1 MAATSNFYFW
11 NSPNFL
17 KKETSGIS
25 INSGMYDQYLGKGA
39 AVSVGQV
46 LTNTSGYFHIA
57 SIGLIE
63 VYLRILSKTEHTNP
77 DSSTYYDY
85 NAQAIIVDS
94 KLGTVLLIE
103 SPTIYDKYNSPS
115 DTRNKTDDVAHII
128 YLGWALRNADTWEL
142 SNVSSSDKATYRI
155 GFYGQYYPIQVTYSG
170 ANYDGYSGQGYN
182 NQINLNLQT
191 IANKMGVTL
200 EALTEGMADASG
212 VPSDWDYA
220 ENGEPYSGTDKGGD
234 YKDYESEDVDN
245 PDTPSTSIS
254 GTGFINV
261 YSIGSK
267 GLESFGSELF
277 PDITLST
284 PTTPAETLTSIA
296 ENINILANNF
306 IPLFKSYINQT
317 LINYVLDCHVVPYPP
332 ANPTSQIEHV
342 KVAWKEF
349 SATADKQQ
357 SDYSEVDCGGLAIPE
372 KYKSFMDYLTR
383 VKLYLPFIGF
393 VDISPTYCMGGALHV
408 KYLCNI
414 IDGSCMATVRATNGH
429 GLNSATVVGQYS
441 GNCIIH
447 TPITGVAYGSVMS
460 GLASAVTQ
468 GVSGSFTGAIGSAVN
483 AMTQLPSMPSSNGYS
498 ASSGFLGCRTP
509 FLLIETAVAQY
520 PKKYLKLRGKP
531 SNLYSRC
538 DKLKGF
544 TEATTSRCI
553 NPSGLTSEE
562 LDATIDALGEG
573 CIFPE

>member
-1 MAATSNFYFW
+1 MAATSNFYLW
-11 NSPNFL
+11 NSPNYL

-25 INSGMYDQYLGKGA
+25 INAGMFDGYLGRGA

-46 LTNTSGYFHIA
+46 LSNTSGYMHIA
-57 SIGLIE
+57 SLGMIE
-63 VYLRILSKTEHTNP
+63 VYLRIMSKTEQTNP
-77 DSSTYYDY
+77 DHSIYHVYSV
-85 NAQAIIVDS
+85 QAITVNS
-94 KLGTVLLIE
+94 NLGSVLDVT
-103 SPTIYDKYNSPS
+103 PIYPYDRYNSPS
-115 DTRNKTDDVAHII
+115 DRSNNTDDIAHII
-128 YLGWALRNADTWEL
+128 YMGWALRNADTWAL
-142 SNVSSSDKATYRI
+142 SNVSSSEKATYRI
-155 GFYGQYYPIQVTYSG
+155 CIYGQYYPIQVTYSG
-170 ANYDGYSGQGYN
+170 TNYDGYSGQGYN
-182 NQINLNLQT
+182 TSINLNLQT
-191 IANKMGVTL
+191 IANRMGVTL

-212 VPSDWDYA
+212 VPSDWDYS

-234 YKDYESEDVDN
+234 YKDYTSEDVSN

-261 YSIGSK
+261 YAIGSN

-317 LINYVLDCHVVPYPP
+317 LINYVLDCHVVPYPAP
-332 ANPTSQIEHV
+332 NVQSDIQHV

-349 SATADKQQ
+349 TATADKQ
-357 SDYSEVDCGGLAIPE
+357 STDYSEVDCGSLAIPE

-383 VKLYLPFIGF
+383 IKLYLPFIGF

-544 TEATTSRCI
+544 TEASSSRCT

-562 LDATIDALGEG
+562 VDAVIDALGEG

>member
-1 MAATSNFYFW
+1 MATSNFYIW
-11 NSPNFL
+11 NSPNYL

-25 INSGMYDQYLGKGA
+25 INSGMYDQYLGRGA

-46 LTNTSGYFHIA
+46 LSNTSGYMHIA
-57 SIGLIE
+57 SLELIE
-63 VYLRILSKTEHTNP
+63 VYLRIMNRTKLTNP
-77 DSSTYYDY
+77 NNTHYYSY
-85 NAQAIIVDS
+85 TAEAIIVNAS
-94 KLGTVLLIE
+94 LGSVA
-103 SPTIYDKYNSPS
+103 TIQAVTLYDKYNSPS
-115 DTRNKTDDVAHII
+115 DKRNNTDGVAHII
-128 YLGWALRNADTWEL
+128 YLGWQLSNANTWDI
-142 SNVSSSDKATYRI
+142 SNVSSSNKATYRI

-170 ANYDGYSGQGYN
+170 VNYDGYSGQGFN
-182 NQINLNLQT
+182 NQISLDLRT
-191 IANKMGVTL
+191 IANAMGTTL
-200 EALTEGMADASG
+200 EALTEGMQDASG

-234 YKDYESEDVDN
+234 YKDYTSEGVAN

-261 YSIGSK
+261 YAIGSN

-284 PTTPAETLTSIA
+284 PTTPAESLTSIA

-349 SATADKQQ
+349 TATADKQ
-357 SDYSEVDCGGLAIPE
+357 STDYSEVDCGSLAIPE

-383 VKLYLPFIGF
+383 IKLYLPFIGF
-393 VDISPTYCMGGALHV
+393 VDIQPTYCMGGALHV
-408 KYLCNI
+408 KYICNI

-429 GLNSATVVGQYS
+429 GLESATVVGQYS

-447 TPITGVAYGSVMS
+447 TPITGVAYGSVVS

-468 GVSGSFTGAIGSAVN
+468 GVSGSFVGAVGSAVN
-483 AMTQLPSMPSSNGYS
+483 AMTQLPSTPSSNGYS

-520 PKKYLKLRGKP
+520 PKKYMKLRGKP

-544 TEATTSRCI
+544 TEAKSSRCL
-553 NPSGLTSEE
+553 NPAGLTSEE
-562 LDATIDALGEG
+562 LDATIGALGEG

>member
-1 MAATSNFYFW
+1 MAASNFFLW

-25 INSGMYDQYLGKGA
+25 INSGMYDQYLGRGA
-39 AVSVGQV
+39 EVSVGRV
-46 LTNTSGYFHIA
+46 LSNTSGYMHIA
-57 SIGLIE
+57 SLELIE
-63 VYLRILSKTEHTNP
+63 VYIRIISKTEYTNP
-77 DSSTYYDY
+77 NSTIYHMYT
-85 NAQAIIVDS
+85 AQAISVDS
-94 KLGTVLLIE
+94 NLGTVLLIQ
-103 SPTIYDKYNSPS
+103 PLTLYDRYGSPS
-115 DTRNKTDDVAHII
+115 DTRNNTDDVAHAI
-128 YLGWALRNADTWEL
+128 YIGWEL
-142 SNVSSSDKATYRI
+142 SNANTWDISNVSSSNKATYRI

-170 ANYDGYSGQGYN
+170 VNYDGYSGQGFN
-182 NQINLNLQT
+182 NQIQLDLRT
-191 IANKMGVTL
+191 IANRLGVTL
-200 EALTEGMADASG
+200 ETLTNGMQDASG

-234 YKDYESEDVDN
+234 YKDYTSEGVAN

-261 YSIGSK
+261 YAIGSN

-349 SATADKQQ
+349 TATADKQ
-357 SDYSEVDCGGLAIPE
+357 STDYSEVDCGSLAIPE

-383 VKLYLPFIGF
+383 IKLYLPFIGF
-393 VDISPTYCMGGALHV
+393 VDIQPTYCMGGALHV
-408 KYLCNI
+408 KYICNI

-429 GLNSATVVGQYS
+429 GLESATVVGQYS

-447 TPITGVAYGSVMS
+447 TPITGVAYGSVVS

-468 GVSGSFTGAIGSAVN
+468 GVSGSFVGALGSAVN
-483 AMTQLPSMPSSNGYS
+483 AMTQLPSTPSSNGYS

-520 PKKYLKLRGKP
+520 PKKYMKLRGKP

-544 TEATTSRCI
+544 TEAKSSRCL
-553 NPSGLTSEE
+553 NPAGLTSEE
-562 LDATIDALGEG
+562 LDATIGALGEG

>member
-1 MAATSNFYFW
+1 MAASNFFLW

-25 INSGMYDQYLGKGA
+25 INSGMYDQYLGRGA

-46 LTNTSGYFHIA
+46 LSNTSGYMHIA
-57 SIGLIE
+57 SLELIE
-63 VYLRILSKTEHTNP
+63 VYIRIISKTEYTNP
-77 DSSTYYDY
+77 NSTTYHMYT
-85 NAQAIIVDS
+85 AQAISVDS
-94 KLGTVLLIE
+94 NLGTVLLIQ
-103 SPTIYDKYNSPS
+103 PLTLYDRYGSPS
-115 DTRNKTDDVAHII
+115 DTRNNTDDVAHAI
-128 YLGWALRNADTWEL
+128 YIGWEL
-142 SNVSSSDKATYRI
+142 SNANTWDISNVSSSNKATYRI

-170 ANYDGYSGQGYN
+170 VNYDGYSGQGFN
-182 NQINLNLQT
+182 NQIQLDLRT
-191 IANKMGVTL
+191 IANRLGVTL
-200 EALTEGMADASG
+200 ETLTNGMQDASG
-212 VPSDWDYA
+212 VPSDWDYS

-234 YKDYESEDVDN
+234 YKDYTSEGVAN

-261 YSIGSK
+261 YAIGSN

-349 SATADKQQ
+349 TATADKQ
-357 SDYSEVDCGGLAIPE
+357 STDYSEVDCGSLAIPE

-383 VKLYLPFIGF
+383 IKLYLPFIGF
-393 VDISPTYCMGGALHV
+393 VDIQPTYCMGGALHV
-408 KYLCNI
+408 KYICNI

-429 GLNSATVVGQYS
+429 GLESATVVGQYS

-447 TPITGVAYGSVMS
+447 TPITGVAYGSVVS

-468 GVSGSFTGAIGSAVN
+468 GVSGSFVGAVGSAVN
-483 AMTQLPSMPSSNGYS
+483 AMTQLPSTPSSNGYS

-520 PKKYLKLRGKP
+520 PKKYMKLRGKP

-544 TEATTSRCI
+544 TEAKSSRCL
-553 NPSGLTSEE
+553 NPAGLTSEE
-562 LDATIDALGEG
+562 LDATIGALGEG

>member
-1 MAATSNFYFW
+1 M
-11 NSPNFL
+11 
-17 KKETSGIS
+17 GI
-25 INSGMYDQYLGKGA
+25 
-39 AVSVGQV
+39 
-46 LTNTSGYFHIA
+46 
-57 SIGLIE
+57 
-63 VYLRILSKTEHTNP
+63 
-77 DSSTYYDY
+77 
-85 NAQAIIVDS
+85 
-94 KLGTVLLIE
+94 
-103 SPTIYDKYNSPS
+103 
-115 DTRNKTDDVAHII
+115 
-128 YLGWALRNADTWEL
+128 
-142 SNVSSSDKATYRI
+142 
-155 GFYGQYYPIQVTYSG
+155 
-170 ANYDGYSGQGYN
+170 
-182 NQINLNLQT
+182 
-191 IANKMGVTL
+191 TL
-200 EALTEGMADASG
+200 EALTEGMQDASG

-234 YKDYESEDVDN
+234 YKDYTSEGVPN

-261 YSIGSK
+261 YAIGSN

-284 PTTPAETLTSIA
+284 PTTPAESLTSIA

-349 SATADKQQ
+349 TATADKQ
-357 SDYSEVDCGGLAIPE
+357 STDYSEVDCGTLAIPE

-383 VKLYLPFIGF
+383 IKLYLPFIGF
-393 VDISPTYCMGGALHV
+393 VDVQPTYCMGGALHV

-429 GLNSATVVGQYS
+429 GLKSATVVGQYS

-520 PKKYLKLRGKP
+520 PKKYMKLRGKP

-544 TEATTSRCI
+544 TEATTSRCL

-573 CIFPE
+573 CIFPG

>member
-1 MAATSNFYFW
+1 MAASNFYYW
-11 NSPNFL
+11 NSPNYL
-17 KKETSGIS
+17 KKETSGLS
-25 INSGMYDQYLGKGA
+25 INSGMYDQYLGRGA

-46 LTNTSGYFHIA
+46 LSNTSGYIHIA
-57 SIGLIE
+57 SLGMIE
-63 VYLRILSKTEHTNP
+63 VYLRILSKTGGTNQ
-77 DSSTYYDY
+77 DSSTYHTY
-85 NAQAIIVDS
+85 NAQAIIVNS
-94 KLGTVLLIE
+94 NLGSVVLIE
-103 SPTIYDKYNSPS
+103 SITLRDKYNSPS
-115 DTRNKTDDVAHII
+115 DVRNYTDNVAHII
-128 YLGWALRNADTWEL
+128 YIGWALRNADTWDL

-155 GFYGQYYPIQVTYSG
+155 GFFGQYYPIQVTYSG
-170 ANYDGYSGQGYN
+170 ANYDGYSGQGFN
-182 NQINLNLQT
+182 TSINLNLQT
-191 IANKMGVTL
+191 IANRMGVTL
-200 EALTEGMADASG
+200 ETLTEGMKDASG
-212 VPSDWDYA
+212 VPSDWDYS

-234 YKDYESEDVDN
+234 YKDYESTDVAN

-261 YSIGSK
+261 YAIGSN
-267 GLESFGSELF
+267 GLEAFGSELF

-317 LINYVLDCHVVPYPP
+317 LINYVLDCHVVPYPAP
-332 ANPTSQIEHV
+332 NVQSDIQHV

-349 SATADKQQ
+349 TATADKQ
-357 SDYSEVDCGGLAIPE
+357 STDYSEVDCGSLAIPE

-447 TPITGVAYGSVMS
+447 TPITGVAYGSIMS

-468 GVSGSFTGAIGSAVN
+468 GVSGSITGAAGTAIN
-483 AMTQLPSMPSSNGYS
+483 AMTQLPSAPSSNGYS

-509 FLLIETAVAQY
+509 FILIESAVAQY
-520 PKKYLKLRGKP
+520 PKKYLSLRGKP
-531 SNLYSRC
+531 SNIYTRC

-544 TEATTSRCI
+544 TEASASRCL
-553 NPSGLTSEE
+553 NPSGLTASEV
-562 LDATIDALGEG
+562 DAVIDALGEG

>member
-1 MAATSNFYFW
+1 MATSNFYLW
-11 NSPNFL
+11 NSPNYL

-25 INSGMYDQYLGKGA
+25 INAGMFDGYLGRGA

-46 LTNTSGYFHIA
+46 LSNTSGYMHIA
-57 SIGLIE
+57 SLGMIE
-63 VYLRILSKTEHTNP
+63 VYLRIMSKTEQTNP
-77 DSSTYYDY
+77 DHSIYHQYSV
-85 NAQAIIVDS
+85 QAITVNS
-94 KLGTVLLIE
+94 NLGSVLDVT
-103 SPTIYDKYNSPS
+103 SIYPCDRYNSPS
-115 DTRNKTDDVAHII
+115 DRSNNTDDIAHII
-128 YLGWALRNADTWEL
+128 YIGWKLRNGDNWDI
-142 SNVSSSDKATYRI
+142 SNVSSSDKAVYLI

-170 ANYDGYSGQGYN
+170 VNYDGYSGQGFN
-182 NQINLNLQT
+182 TSINLNLQT
-191 IANKMGVTL
+191 IANRMGVTL
-200 EALTEGMADASG
+200 ETLTEGMKDASG
-212 VPSDWDYA
+212 VPSDWDYS

-234 YKDYESEDVDN
+234 YKDYTSEDVSN

-261 YSIGSK
+261 YAIGSN

-317 LINYVLDCHVVPYPP
+317 LINYVLDCHVVPYPAP
-332 ANPTSQIEHV
+332 NVQSDIQHV

-349 SATADKQQ
+349 TATADKQ
-357 SDYSEVDCGGLAIPE
+357 STDYSEVDCGSLAIPE

-383 VKLYLPFIGF
+383 IKLYLPFIGF
-393 VDISPTYCMGGALHV
+393 VDISPTYCMGGVLHV

-429 GLNSATVVGQYS
+429 GLESATVVGQYS

-468 GVSGSFTGAIGSAVN
+468 GVSGSFVGAVGSAVN

-544 TEATTSRCI
+544 TEASSSRCT
-553 NPSGLTSEE
+553 NPAGLTSEE
-562 LDATIDALGEG
+562 VDAVIDALGEG

>member
-1 MAATSNFYFW
+1 MSNEANFSYW
-11 NSPNFL
+11 NSPNYL
-17 KKETSGIS
+17 KKSQNQISFNAGIFE
-25 INSGMYDQYLGKGA
+25 QYLGQGA
-39 AVSVGQV
+39 ATSVGNV
-46 LTNTSGYFHIA
+46 LTNTSGYIHIA
-57 SIGLIE
+57 SLNLIE
-63 VYLRILSKTEHTNP
+63 VYLRVMSKTDRTRYVVF
-77 DSSTYYDY
+77 DCQVIT
-85 NAQAIIVDS
+85 VDANQ
-94 KLGTVLLIE
+94 GTVVSIDRV
-103 SPTIYDKYNSPS
+103 SPLNMYNSPS
-115 DTRNKTDDVAHII
+115 
-128 YLGWALRNADTWEL
+128 
-142 SNVSSSDKATYRI
+142 SSDYTDPLSRFVYIGFQTSDIDKFDMSGVNTANKKRYTM
-155 GFYGQYYPIQVTYSG
+155 GFYGSYYPITV
-170 ANYDGYSGQGYN
+170 GYQGKNWEGYRGDAYTTL
-182 NQINLNLQT
+182 INLNLDV
-191 IANKMGVTL
+191 IAGRMGVDVEDL
-200 EALTEGMADASG
+200 AEGVATSDGA
-212 VPSDWDYA
+212 PSDWDYS

-234 YKDYESEDVDN
+234 YKDYESEGVAN

-261 YSIGSK
+261 YAIGSN

-357 SDYSEVDCGGLAIPE
+357 SDYSEVDCGSLALPE

-383 VKLYLPFIGF
+383 IKLYLPFIGF

-447 TPITGVAYGSVMS
+447 TPITGVAYGSIMS

-520 PKKYLKLRGKP
+520 PKKYMKLRGKP

-544 TEATTSRCI
+544 TEAKSSRCL
-553 NPSGLTSEE
+553 NPAGLTSEE
-562 LDATIDALGEG
+562 LDATIGALGEG
-573 CIFPE
+573 CIFPG

>member
-1 MAATSNFYFW
+1 MATSNFYLW
-11 NSPNFL
+11 NSPNYL
-17 KKETSGIS
+17 KKETSGVS
-25 INSGMYDQYLGKGA
+25 INSGMYDQYLGRGA

-46 LTNTSGYFHIA
+46 LSNTSGYMHIA
-57 SIGLIE
+57 SLDMIE
-63 VYLRILSKTEHTNP
+63 VYIRIMSKTEQTNP
-77 DSSTYYDY
+77 NSSTYHRYT
-85 NAQAIIVDS
+85 AQAISVDAN
-94 KLGTVLLIE
+94 LGTVLLVQ
-103 SPTIYDKYNSPS
+103 PLALYDRYNSPS
-115 DTRNKTDDVAHII
+115 DTRNNTDDVAHAI
-128 YLGWALRNADTWEL
+128 YLGWQLRNADSWDI
-142 SNVSSSDKATYRI
+142 SNVSSSELQTYRI
-155 GFYGQYYPIQVTYSG
+155 GFYGQYYPIQFTYSG
-170 ANYDGYSGQGYN
+170 VNYDGYSGQGFN
-182 NQINLNLQT
+182 NEIQLDLRT
-191 IANKMGVTL
+191 IANRLGVTL
-200 EALTEGMADASG
+200 ETLTNGMQDASG

-220 ENGEPYSGTDKGGD
+220 ENGEPYSGTDKGGN
-234 YKDYESEDVDN
+234 YKDYTSEDVAN

-261 YSIGSK
+261 YAIGSN
-267 GLESFGSELF
+267 GLEAFGSELF

-284 PTTPAETLTSIA
+284 PTTPAESLTSIA

-349 SATADKQQ
+349 TATADKQ
-357 SDYSEVDCGGLAIPE
+357 STDYSEVDCGSLAIPE

-383 VKLYLPFIGF
+383 IKLYLPFIGF
-393 VDISPTYCMGGALHV
+393 VDIQPTYCMGGALHV

-429 GLNSATVVGQYS
+429 GLESATVVGQYS

-447 TPITGVAYGSVMS
+447 TPITGVAYGSVVS

-468 GVSGSFTGAIGSAVN
+468 GVSGSFVGALGSAVN
-483 AMTQLPSMPSSNGYS
+483 AMTQLPSSPSSNGYS

-520 PKKYLKLRGKP
+520 PKKYMKLRGKP

-544 TEATTSRCI
+544 TEAKSSRCL
-553 NPSGLTSEE
+553 NPAGLTSEE
-562 LDATIDALGEG
+562 LDATIGALGEG

>member
-1 MAATSNFYFW
+1 MAASNFCIW
-11 NSPNFL
+11 NSPNYL

-25 INSGMYDQYLGKGA
+25 INSGMYDQYLGRGA

-46 LTNTSGYFHIA
+46 LSNTSGYMHIA
-57 SIGLIE
+57 SLEMIE
-63 VYLRILSKTEHTNP
+63 VYMRILSKTEHTNP
-77 DSSTYYDY
+77 NSTTYHTYM
-85 NAQAIIVDS
+85 AQAISVDS
-94 KLGTVLLIE
+94 NLGTVLLIQ
-103 SPTIYDKYNSPS
+103 PINLYDRYNSPS
-115 DTRNKTDDVAHII
+115 DRSNNTDDVAHVI
-128 YLGWALRNADTWEL
+128 YLGWQLSNADNWDI
-142 SNVSSSDKATYRI
+142 SNVSSSEKATYRI
-155 GFYGQYYPIQVTYSG
+155 GFYGQYYPIQITYSG
-170 ANYDGYSGQGYN
+170 TNYDGYSGQGYN
-182 NQINLNLQT
+182 NQIQLDLRT
-191 IANKMGVTL
+191 IANRLGVTL
-200 EALTEGMADASG
+200 ETLTEGMQDASG

-234 YKDYESEDVDN
+234 YKDYTSEGVAN

-261 YSIGSK
+261 YAIGSN

-317 LINYVLDCHVVPYPP
+317 LINYVLDCHVVPYPAP
-332 ANPTSQIEHV
+332 NVQSDIQHV

-349 SATADKQQ
+349 TATADKQ
-357 SDYSEVDCGGLAIPE
+357 STDYSEVDCGSLAIPE

-383 VKLYLPFIGF
+383 IKLYLPFIGF

-429 GLNSATVVGQYS
+429 GLESSTVVGQYS

-520 PKKYLKLRGKP
+520 PKKYMKLRGKP

-544 TEATTSRCI
+544 TEAKSSRCL
-553 NPSGLTSEE
+553 NPAGLTSEE
-562 LDATIDALGEG
+562 LDATIGALGEG

>member
-1 MAATSNFYFW
+1 MSNESQFSFW
-11 NSPNFL
+11 NSPNYL
-17 KKETSGIS
+17 KKSKNQISFNAGIFE
-25 INSGMYDQYLGKGA
+25 QYLGQGA
-39 AVSVGQV
+39 ATSVGNV
-46 LTNTSGYFHIA
+46 LTNTSGYIHIA
-57 SIGLIE
+57 SLNLIE
-63 VYLRILSKTEHTNP
+63 VYLRVTSKTDRTRYVVFNC
-77 DSSTYYDY
+77 
-85 NAQAIIVDS
+85 QAITVDA
-94 KLGTVLLIE
+94 KQGTVVSIDGVNPLNM
-103 SPTIYDKYNSPS
+103 YNSPS
-115 DTRNKTDDVAHII
+115 
-128 YLGWALRNADTWEL
+128 
-142 SNVSSSDKATYRI
+142 SSDYTDPLSKLVYIGFQTSDIDKFDMSGVSRANKKRYTM
-155 GFYGQYYPIQVTYSG
+155 GFYGSYYPITV
-170 ANYDGYSGQGYN
+170 GYQGKNWEGYRGDAYTTL
-182 NQINLNLQT
+182 INLNLDV
-191 IANKMGVTL
+191 IASRMGVDVEDL
-200 EALTEGMADASG
+200 AEGVAASDG
-212 VPSDWDYA
+212 SPSDWDYSD
-220 ENGEPYSGTDKGGD
+220 NGEPYSGTDKGGD
-234 YKDYESEDVDN
+234 YNDYSSEDVTN
-245 PDTPSTSIS
+245 PDKPSTSIS

-261 YSIGSK
+261 YSIGRN

-357 SDYSEVDCGGLAIPE
+357 SDYSEVDCGSLALPE

-383 VKLYLPFIGF
+383 IKLYLPFIGF

-429 GLNSATVVGQYS
+429 GLKSATVVGQYS

-544 TEATTSRCI
+544 TEATTSRCL

-562 LDATIDALGEG
+562 LDAVVDALGEG
-573 CIFPE
+573 CIFPA

>member
-1 MAATSNFYFW
+1 MATSNFYLW
-11 NSPNFL
+11 NSPNYL

-25 INSGMYDQYLGKGA
+25 INSGMYDQYLGRGA

-46 LTNTSGYFHIA
+46 LSNTSGYMHIA
-57 SIGLIE
+57 SLDMIE
-63 VYLRILSKTEHTNP
+63 VYIRIMSKTEQTNP
-77 DSSTYYDY
+77 NSSTYHMYT
-85 NAQAIIVDS
+85 AQAISVDAN
-94 KLGTVLLIE
+94 LGTVLLVQ
-103 SPTIYDKYNSPS
+103 PLTLYDRYNSPS
-115 DTRNKTDDVAHII
+115 DTSNNTDDVAHAI
-128 YLGWALRNADTWEL
+128 YIGWQISNDNTWDI
-142 SNVSSSDKATYRI
+142 SNVSSSNKETYRI

-170 ANYDGYSGQGYN
+170 VNYDGYSGQGFN
-182 NQINLNLQT
+182 NQIQLNLRT
-191 IANKMGVTL
+191 IANRLGVTL
-200 EALTEGMADASG
+200 ETLTNGMQDASG

-220 ENGEPYSGTDKGGD
+220 ENGEPYSGTDKGGG
-234 YKDYESEDVDN
+234 YKDYTSEDVAN

-261 YSIGSK
+261 YAIGSN
-267 GLESFGSELF
+267 GLEAFGSELF

-284 PTTPAETLTSIA
+284 PTTPAESLTSIA

-349 SATADKQQ
+349 TATADKQ
-357 SDYSEVDCGGLAIPE
+357 STDYSEVDCGSLAIPE

-383 VKLYLPFIGF
+383 IKLYLPFIGF
-393 VDISPTYCMGGALHV
+393 VDIQPTYCMGGALHV

-429 GLNSATVVGQYS
+429 GLESATVVGQYS

-447 TPITGVAYGSVMS
+447 TPITGVAYGSVVS

-468 GVSGSFTGAIGSAVN
+468 GVSGSFVGALGSAVN
-483 AMTQLPSMPSSNGYS
+483 AMTQLPSSPSSNGYS

-520 PKKYLKLRGKP
+520 PKKYMKLRGKP

-544 TEATTSRCI
+544 TEAKSSRCL
-553 NPSGLTSEE
+553 NPAGLTSEE
-562 LDATIDALGEG
+562 LDATIGALGEG

>member
-1 MAATSNFYFW
+1 MATSNFYLW

-25 INSGMYDQYLGKGA
+25 INSGMYEQYLGQGA

-46 LTNTSGYFHIA
+46 LSNTSGYMHIA
-57 SIGLIE
+57 SLELIE
-63 VYLRILSKTEHTNP
+63 VYLRIISKTEYTNP
-77 DSSTYYDY
+77 DSTTYNGYS
-85 NAQAIIVDS
+85 AQAIITDAN
-94 KLGTVLLIE
+94 LGTVLVIQAVTL
-103 SPTIYDKYNSPS
+103 YDRYNSPS
-115 DTRNKTDDVAHII
+115 DTSNNTDNVAHII
-128 YLGWALRNADTWEL
+128 YIGWEL
-142 SNVSSSDKATYRI
+142 SNANNWDISNVSSSNKATYRI

-170 ANYDGYSGQGYN
+170 ENYDGYSGQGYSN
-182 NQINLNLQT
+182 LLNLNLRN
-191 IANKMGVTL
+191 IANAMGVTL
-200 EALTEGMADASG
+200 EALTEGMQDASG

-234 YKDYESEDVDN
+234 YSDYTSEDVAN

-261 YSIGSK
+261 YAIGSN
-267 GLESFGSELF
+267 GLQSFGSELF

-284 PTTPAETLTSIA
+284 PTTPAESLTSIA

-342 KVAWKEF
+342 KVAWKQF
-349 SATADKQQ
+349 TATADKQTT
-357 SDYSEVDCGGLAIPE
+357 DYSEVDCGSLAIPE

-383 VKLYLPFIGF
+383 IKLYLPFIGF
-393 VDISPTYCMGGALHV
+393 VDIQPTYCMGGALHV

-429 GLNSATVVGQYS
+429 GLESATVVGQYS

-447 TPITGVAYGSVMS
+447 TPITGVAYGSVVS

-468 GVSGSFTGAIGSAVN
+468 GVSGSFVGAVGSAVN
-483 AMTQLPSMPSSNGYS
+483 AMTQLPSTPSSNGYS

-544 TEATTSRCI
+544 TEAKSSRCL
-553 NPSGLTSEE
+553 NPAGLTSEE
-562 LDATIDALGEG
+562 LDATIGALGEG